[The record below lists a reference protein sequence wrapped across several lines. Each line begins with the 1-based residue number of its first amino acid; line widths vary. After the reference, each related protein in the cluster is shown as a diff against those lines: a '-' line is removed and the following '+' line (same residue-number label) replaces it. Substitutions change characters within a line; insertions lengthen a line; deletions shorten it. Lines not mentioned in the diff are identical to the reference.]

1 MSNEFPAKVSD
12 VFDPSRWRTVSGF
25 DDFQDLTYHRQVE
38 RSDDGTVVRDLPTVR
53 IAFNRPEVRNAFRPG
68 TVDELYRA
76 MDHARMTPD
85 VATVL
90 LTGNGPS
97 PKDGGHSFCSG
108 GDQRIR
114 GRDGYRYA
122 DGETQETIDPAL
134 GDGPV
139 RGFHLR
145 SLHRGRTGADG
156 QHPFH
161 VAGPHAAA
169 APAG

>member
-1 MSNEFPAKVSD
+1 MNNQLPAKVSD
-12 VFDPSRWRTVSGF
+12 VFDPTRWRTVSGF
-25 DDFQDLTYHRQVE
+25 DDFKDMTYHRQVE
-38 RSDDGTVVRDLPTVR
+38 RSADGTVKDLPTVR

-97 PKDGGHSFCSG
+97 EKDGGHSFCSG

-114 GRDGYRYA
+114 GRDGYRYQV
-122 DGETQETIDPAL
+122 E
-134 GDGPV
+134 
-139 RGFHLR
+139 
-145 SLHRGRTGADG
+145 GAAVT
-156 QHPFH
+156 P
-161 VAGPHAAA
+161 PNLSTPP
-169 APAG
+169 APAASISWKYSGS